1 MAHIVLAIF
10 LIWTQRLS
18 PAKNGGYHR
27 LDACLPDRNYKAMPS
42 SRDGGI
48 HYYIIVRKTYMPKGV
63 SVSSGS
69 SKSGPPLV
77 NFKFETVEIVDT
89 MGVKIMLN
97 GQYT

>member
-1 MAHIVLAIF
+1 
-10 LIWTQRLS
+10 
-18 PAKNGGYHR
+18 
-27 LDACLPDRNYKAMPS
+27 
-42 SRDGGI
+42 
-48 HYYIIVRKTYMPKGV
+48 MPKGV